1 MVYIAEFAKDLE
13 LDSIT
18 FQKLRIEKYSP
29 LAELV
34 AKTPGYH
41 YDEFGGPLYSDQYNL
56 EKLKKIRDRIK
67 FSFYNMG
74 QIKNIIKKS
83 YKIGLLTTSD
93 FMLLA
98 LSFPKLVFKMMLRE
112 IKKKKVFAFVRD

>member
-1 MVYIAEFAKDLE
+1 M
-13 LDSIT
+13 
-18 FQKLRIEKYSP
+18 
-29 LAELV
+29 
-34 AKTPGYH
+34 
-41 YDEFGGPLYSDQYNL
+41 
-56 EKLKKIRDRIK
+56 KKIRDRIK